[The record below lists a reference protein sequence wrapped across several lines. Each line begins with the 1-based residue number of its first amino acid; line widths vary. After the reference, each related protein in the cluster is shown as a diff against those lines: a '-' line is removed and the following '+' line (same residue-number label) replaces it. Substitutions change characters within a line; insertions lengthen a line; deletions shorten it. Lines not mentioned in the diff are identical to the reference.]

1 MPAFFGMRKLGWHH
15 DRIRPLYRG
24 GMRFFQLNIKCYDKD
39 MNYSLVLTREQD
51 HRLKVLKKREMIY
64 RLEAD
69 MENHGIS

>member
-1 MPAFFGMRKLGWHH
+1 MRKLGWHH
-15 DRIRPLYRG
+15 DRIRPFYRG
-24 GMRFFQLNIKCYDKD
+24 RVRFFQLNIESYDKD

-69 MENHGIS
+69 MENHGIP

>member
-1 MPAFFGMRKLGWHH
+1 
-15 DRIRPLYRG
+15 
-24 GMRFFQLNIKCYDKD
+24 

-69 MENHGIS
+69 IDNHGIP